1 MFKLPNSLLFLPILL
16 SVCFVAAD
24 EPEDREA
31 LRKEIEYLTLGDQ
44 LSTEVDLAAGD
55 LLAEIYA
62 RRNFSPAWNDY
73 DQIAELILAIEA
85 TEADGLN
92 PSDYHLENV
101 KLAYRAL
108 QSGRVTS
115 SQDRALTDLMLTD
128 SLIRLG
134 YHQFFGKVNPYTLDP
149 NWNFRRELNNLDPA
163 TAVQEAIDS
172 PSLTEYVNSLFPRG
186 WAYRELQAALAA
198 YRGIQAKGGWPQ
210 ISEGPTLRP
219 GAADDRLSMLA
230 RRLAISGDIEDVRT
244 FAPITTYDDLL
255 EEGVRQFQHRHG
267 LDVDGVIGPATL
279 TALNVPVEQR
289 IGQLEISLERARW
302 VMDDVEDEFVLVNIA
317 GFQAYVIRDREIV
330 WQTRVQV
337 GTAYRQSP
345 VFRDEIKYLVFNP
358 TWTVPYS
365 IATRDIL
372 PQVQREPGYF
382 ASRNFDVKNRDG
394 EIIDPSTVDWPQV
407 TRRSFRYTLIQRP
420 GPDNALGRVKFIF
433 PNEHA
438 VYLHDT
444 PSRPLFGR
452 AERAFSSGCIRV
464 ENPFDLAELLLGSDG
479 WTQERFREVLDSG
492 EITTVFLPEPMPVML
507 LYWTAMVGQDGIV
520 YFYNDV
526 YNRDQAVAD
535 VLDAPFRLEPPGS

>member
-1 MFKLPNSLLFLPILL
+1 
-16 SVCFVAAD
+16 
-24 EPEDREA
+24 
-31 LRKEIEYLTLGDQ
+31 
-44 LSTEVDLAAGD
+44 
-55 LLAEIYA
+55 
-62 RRNFSPAWNDY
+62 
-73 DQIAELILAIEA
+73 
-85 TEADGLN
+85 
-92 PSDYHLENV
+92 
-101 KLAYRAL
+101 
-108 QSGRVTS
+108 
-115 SQDRALTDLMLTD
+115 
-128 SLIRLG
+128 
-134 YHQFFGKVNPYTLDP
+134 
-149 NWNFRRELNNLDPA
+149 
-163 TAVQEAIDS
+163 
-172 PSLTEYVNSLFPRG
+172 
-186 WAYRELQAALAA
+186 
-198 YRGIQAKGGWPQ
+198 
-210 ISEGPTLRP
+210 
-219 GAADDRLSMLA
+219 MLA